1 MNEKIPEV
9 EEKYKEYTEDN
20 LKEELIEVLR
30 RKSKERGTNINEDTL
45 GKIREEK
52 DPGKILQLLTEVVSE
67 I

>member
-1 MNEKIPEV
+1 MNEEIPV
-9 EEKYKEYTEDN
+9 TEEKYKEHTEDD

-45 GKIREEK
+45 VKIREEK
-52 DPGKILQLLTEVVSE
+52 DPGKMLILLAEVVAE